1 MIKSK
6 LPETGNTIFSV
17 MSQMAREHNAI
28 NLSQG
33 FPNFD
38 VDTELIDLVSD
49 HMLRGHNQYA
59 PMGGLPQLQ
68 EVIADKI
75 LKLYNRR
82 LTPGKEITITAGAT
96 QAIFTAIT
104 ALVHPGDEVVIV
116 EPAYDCY
123 RPAIEINGGIV
134 RPFSLNKPDFKIY
147 WSELA
152 ELVNEKTKMIVL
164 NSPHNPTGQLLKWE
178 DYNELTSLV
187 EKYPDLYVLSDEVY
201 EHITFE
207 GHAHESVLSFDALWP
222 RCMAAFSF
230 GKTFHATGWKTG
242 YLVAPEDLTAEIRKV
257 HQYNVFCANAPI
269 QHALADYLENDQKW
283 QQLPAFYEKK
293 RNLMEEILASTPLET
308 IKSLGTYYLMA
319 DYSEFSKQS
328 DTDFAEWMTR
338 DVGVAV
344 IPPSAFYSDG
354 LDEGLVRICFAK
366 KEETLLRAGERLQ
379 KL

>member
-6 LPETGNTIFSV
+6 LPETGTTIFSV
-17 MSQMAREHNAI
+17 MSRMAQEYDAI

-33 FPNFD
+33 FPNFN
-38 VDTELIDLVSD
+38 VDTDLIDLVSD

-68 EVIADKI
+68 EVLAEKI
-75 LKLYNRR
+75 FKLYNRR
-82 LTPGKEITITAGAT
+82 LAPGKEITITAGAT

-134 RPFSLNKPDFKIY
+134 RPFSLHMPDFKIY

-152 ELVNEKTKMIVL
+152 ELVNEKTKMIIL
-164 NSPHNPTGQLLKWE
+164 NSPHNPTGQLLEWE
-178 DYNELTSLV
+178 DYDELTRLV
-187 EKYPDLYVLSDEVY
+187 EKYQELYILSDEVY
-201 EHITFE
+201 EHITFD
-207 GHAHESVLSFDALWP
+207 GLAHESILSFDALWP
-222 RCMAAFSF
+222 RCMATFSF

-242 YLVAPEDLTAEIRKV
+242 YVVAPENLSTEIRKV

-269 QHALADYLENDQKW
+269 QHALADYLEDDQKW
-283 QQLPAFYEKK
+283 RVLPAFYEKK
-293 RNLMEEILASTPLET
+293 RDLMENILASTPLKT
-308 IKSLGTYYLMA
+308 IKSYGTYYLMA
-319 DYSEFSKQS
+319 DFSEFSKQS
-328 DTDFAEWMTR
+328 DIEFAEWMTKEI
-338 DVGVAV
+338 GVAV

-354 LDEGLVRICFAK
+354 LDESLIRICFAK
-366 KEETLLRAGERLQ
+366 KEETLLQAGERLQ
-379 KL
+379 KM